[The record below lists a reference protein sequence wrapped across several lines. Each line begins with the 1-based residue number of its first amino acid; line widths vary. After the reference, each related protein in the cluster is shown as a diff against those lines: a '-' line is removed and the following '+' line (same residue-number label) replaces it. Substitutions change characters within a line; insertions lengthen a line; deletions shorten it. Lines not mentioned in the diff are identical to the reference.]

1 MTATHNVIDIYIP
14 RMLGYVSSNTIHDAF
29 INLNIGKVN
38 KLDMHKKTNEHGY
51 KYYFAFI
58 QLELFDTP
66 ESKRLADFLALKG
79 VMHLVYDEE
88 ACQYW
93 EVKQHIPKAM
103 RYKKTENN
111 NIKSQLKNPSRML
124 NDIKN
129 QVESFVSHTTLT
141 VSGITQQDRLDMIE
155 EYEDLQREIFQLVC

>member
-1 MTATHNVIDIYIP
+1 
-14 RMLGYVSSNTIHDAF
+14 
-29 INLNIGKVN
+29 
-38 KLDMHKKTNEHGY
+38 MHKKNNERGY

-66 ESKRLADFLALKG
+66 ESKRLTDFLALKG

-155 EYEDLQREIFQLVC
+155 EYEELQREIFQLVC